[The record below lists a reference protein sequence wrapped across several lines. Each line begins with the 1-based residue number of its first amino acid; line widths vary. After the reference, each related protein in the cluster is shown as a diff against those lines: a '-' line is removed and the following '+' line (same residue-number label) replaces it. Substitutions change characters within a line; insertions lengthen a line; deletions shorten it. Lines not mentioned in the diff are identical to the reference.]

1 MELVFNFV
9 YLVATYSDEF
19 MNAVLWSEDLQK
31 E

>member
-9 YLVATYSDEF
+9 YLVATYSGEF
-19 MNAVLWSEDLQK
+19 MKVVLWSDLQK